1 MAPEIPVDPTSLKAL
16 RGLCEAYPSLAKR
29 WETSTAIDG
38 ILGDFGPPPPPTAQT
53 VPTNDDTTIAHW
65 SSMAAFDDNGVVT
78 GLDLGGM
85 HLRSLEPALLSDLAP
100 SLVTLNLA
108 NTDLPLTE
116 QARAAI
122 CQLGKLEV
130 LCLGGNGINDERIT
144 EVMDTVNKCGNS
156 LTRLDLRY
164 NDLGPKGIQ
173 TLCRA
178 IVDGQCEKLSC
189 LHLEGNKV
197 ADDGCLHITEALGES
212 FITELYLGDN
222 GIGPAGA
229 THFANALA
237 TNATKLE
244 KLFLEGN
251 QIKAEGAEALAKAL
265 EGLWA
270 KSKDGAGIAL
280 KHLYCDNNGVG
291 KDGMKRLA
299 LALRSPTAVGD
310 SL

>member
-29 WETSTAIDG
+29 WENSTAIDG

-53 VPTNDDTTIAHW
+53 VSSNDDTTTAHW
-65 SSMAAFDDNGVVT
+65 SSMAAFDDGIVT

-85 HLRSLEPALLSDLAP
+85 RLRSLEPALLSDLAP

-130 LCLGGNGINDERIT
+130 LCLGGNGINDERVADMADIVT
-144 EVMDTVNKCGNS
+144 KCGKS

-164 NDLGPKGIQ
+164 NDLGLKGIQ

-197 ADDGCLHITEALGES
+197 GDDGCQHIAEALGNS
-212 FITELYLGDN
+212 YISELYLGDN

-229 THFANALA
+229 AHFANALA
-237 TNATKLE
+237 PNATKLE

-251 QIKAEGAEALAKAL
+251 QIKAEGAEAFANAL
-265 EGLWA
+265 EGLWT
-270 KSKDGAGIAL
+270 KGEDGAGISL

-310 SL
+310 GL

>member
-1 MAPEIPVDPTSLKAL
+1 
-16 RGLCEAYPSLAKR
+16 
-29 WETSTAIDG
+29 
-38 ILGDFGPPPPPTAQT
+38 
-53 VPTNDDTTIAHW
+53 
-65 SSMAAFDDNGVVT
+65 MAAFDDNGVVT

-85 HLRSLEPALLSDLAP
+85 RLRSLEPALLSDLAP

-108 NTDLPLTE
+108 NTDLPLTD

-130 LCLGGNGINDERIT
+130 LCLGGNGINDERIE
-144 EVMDTVNKCGNS
+144 EVVDIVTRCGKS

-164 NDLGPKGIQ
+164 NDLGPKGIE

-197 ADDGCLHITEALGES
+197 GADGCLHIAETLGNS
-212 FITELYLGDN
+212 SISELYLGDN

-229 THFANALA
+229 AYFANALE
-237 TNATKLE
+237 TKGTKLE

-265 EGLWA
+265 EGLWS
-270 KSKDGAGIAL
+270 KSKDGADITL
-280 KHLYCDNNGVG
+280 RHLYCDNNGVG

>member
-1 MAPEIPVDPTSLKAL
+1 MTAEIPVDPTSLKAL
-16 RGLCEAYPSLAKR
+16 RGLCEAYPSLIKR
-29 WETSTAIDG
+29 WQTSTAVDG

-53 VPTNDDTTIAHW
+53 VPTNDDTTTAHW

-78 GLDLGGM
+78 GLDLGRM
-85 HLRSLEPALLSDLAP
+85 RLRSLEPELLSDLAS

-130 LCLGGNGINDERIT
+130 LCLGGNGINDERIP
-144 EVMDTVNKCGNS
+144 EVVDIVRRCGKS

-189 LHLEGNKV
+189 LHLEGNKLD
-197 ADDGCLHITEALGES
+197 DDGCQHIANSLGTCS
-212 FITELYLGDN
+212 ISELYLGDN

-229 THFANALA
+229 AHFANALA
-237 TNATKLE
+237 TSATKLE

-270 KSKDGAGIAL
+270 KSGDGAGITL

>member
-29 WETSTAIDG
+29 WENSTAIDG

-53 VPTNDDTTIAHW
+53 VSSNDDTTTAHW
-65 SSMAAFDDNGVVT
+65 SSMAAFDDGIVT

-85 HLRSLEPALLSDLAP
+85 RLRSLEPALLSDLAP

-130 LCLGGNGINDERIT
+130 LCLGGNGINDERVADMADIVT
-144 EVMDTVNKCGNS
+144 KCGKS

-164 NDLGPKGIQ
+164 NDLGLKGIQ

-197 ADDGCLHITEALGES
+197 GDDGCQHIAEALGNS
-212 FITELYLGDN
+212 YISELYLGDN

-229 THFANALA
+229 AHFSNALA
-237 TNATKLE
+237 TKSTKLE

-270 KSKDGAGIAL
+270 NSEDGAGITL

-291 KDGMKRLA
+291 KDGTKRLA
-299 LALRSPTAVGD
+299 LALRSSTAVGD
-310 SL
+310 GL